1 MRYIS
6 ALQRS
11 QSIFAS
17 ASGVV
22 GVDVSGAMARTGGR
36 GTSGSD
42 MRQIMSWIDEQ
53 LAARGIHDPR
63 VLDAMRR
70 VPRHAFV
77 PEDAQ
82 ALAYTDRA
90 LPIGNGQTISQP
102 YMVAAMTEALM
113 LTGTEHALEIGTGS
127 GYQAAILCELAR
139 DVITIER
146 RPELARLAATTLA
159 GLGYTNVEV
168 IVGDGTIGWQASAP
182 FDAILV
188 AAGAPRVPGSLKRQ
202 LSDAGGRL
210 VIPIG
215 PAAQQ
220 RLTLVVR
227 HGDQFTES
235 VHGGCVFVPLVGAEG
250 WPD

>member
-1 MRYIS
+1 
-6 ALQRS
+6 
-11 QSIFAS
+11 
-17 ASGVV
+17 
-22 GVDVSGAMARTGGR
+22 
-36 GTSGSD
+36 
-42 MRQIMSWIDEQ
+42 MSWIDEQ

-77 PEDAQ
+77 PEDSQ

-102 YMVAAMTEALM
+102 YMVAVMTQALM

-146 RPELARLAATTLA
+146 RPELARLATTTLA
-159 GLGYTNVEV
+159 ALGYANVRV
-168 IVGDGTIGWQASAP
+168 IVGDGTIGYAAAAP

-188 AAGAPRVPGSLKRQ
+188 AAGSPHVPESLKQQ
-202 LSDAGGRL
+202 LSREGGRL

-215 PAAQQ
+215 TTVQQ
-220 RLTLVVR
+220 QLTLVVR
-227 HGDQFTES
+227 HGDQFKES

-250 WPD
+250 WPE